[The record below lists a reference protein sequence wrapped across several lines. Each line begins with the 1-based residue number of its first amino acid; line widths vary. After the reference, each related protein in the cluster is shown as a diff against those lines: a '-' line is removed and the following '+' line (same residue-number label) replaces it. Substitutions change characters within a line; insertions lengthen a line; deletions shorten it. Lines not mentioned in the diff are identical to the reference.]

1 VSEAGDLI
9 EATTP
14 GAVLEEIEE
23 RGELTLVVAKDQL
36 LPVARFLQGPPL
48 SYVLLSDVTCADY
61 PEHPDRFR
69 LAYQLTSI
77 ESGTFLRLRVWAGA
91 RDPEVPSVTPVWKT
105 ANWLEREVFDLFG
118 VRFEGHP
125 DLCRILM
132 PLDWEGHPLRR
143 DYPIGGE
150 EVEFSHHV
158 LGGGDTMR
166 TRPDA

>member
-1 VSEAGDLI
+1 MSEARDLI

-23 RGELTLVVAKDQL
+23 RGELTLVVEKEQL
-36 LPVARFLQGPPL
+36 LSVARFLQGPPL
-48 SYVLLSDVTCADY
+48 SFVLLSDVTCADY
-61 PEHPDRFR
+61 PDHPDRFR

-91 RDPEVPSVTPVWKT
+91 QNPEVSSVTPVWKT
-105 ANWLEREVFDLFG
+105 ANWLEREVYDLFG
-118 VRFEGHP
+118 VRFTDHP

-158 LGGGDTMR
+158 LGGGDAM
-166 TRPDA
+166 TRRPEA